1 MRSRDDWNQSLYGR
15 GYTIQEILLGTQLPI
30 PQVAQGFI
38 QTVAA
43 STGPPSASSRPAL
56 AAPTGGPRI
65 AGAAPPH
72 RPDGAGRT
80 RAAVYPGTW
89 PRCEVGQL
97 IRTRFIGHDDRR
109 ISLDRPRGRVDSKAA
124 RLRSLLLAPELTF
137 LMEAHDGLSAK
148 IVEEAGFP
156 AIWASGLTV
165 SAALGVRD
173 SNEASWTQVLEV
185 LEFMAD
191 ATSVP
196 ILLDGDTGYG
206 NFNNVRRLVR
216 KLCQRGVAAVCLE
229 DKLFPKTNSFIGD
242 HQPLAD
248 VDEFCGKIKA
258 GKDSATESDFSI
270 VARVEA
276 LIAGRGLDE
285 ALRRAEAYHAAGAD
299 AHPDPQQAPD
309 RRRDPRLR
317 RGVGRR
323 APAGH
328 RAHDVLRHPR
338 GRLPE
343 GRYLGRHLGEPQP
356 ARRRSARCGRSAAGS
371 ARRRAWS
378 ASRGRSRACA
388 TSSRWPATGS
398 SKRPS
403 GATSGRRP
411 PCRAPSSSPPR
422 AAPRSGP
429 LTAERPKCM
438 IDVRGQPLLRRLCG
452 TLRECGVGD
461 ITVVRGYRKEAIDV
475 PSIATVDNDAYET
488 TGEAASLACA
498 IDRLRGPC
506 VLSYGDILFRRHLL
520 DALLAA
526 EGDVVVAV
534 DALQRSRA
542 DLDPERV
549 TDLVGC
555 SRRHTGDYLRGRG
568 AGLAPPDRER
578 PPARRGGRRVD
589 RTRQALG
596 PRARRW
602 CAPSSRRCGPTAPL
616 RGRASSRC
624 SRA

>member
-1 MRSRDDWNQSLYGR
+1 MTS
-15 GYTIQEILLGTQLPI
+15 GT
-30 PQVAQGFI
+30 
-38 QTVAA
+38 
-43 STGPPSASSRPAL
+43 SPSIGS
-56 AAPTGGPRI
+56 
-65 AGAAPPH
+65 AGASGSKA
-72 RPDGAGRT
+72 
-80 RAAVYPGTW
+80 
-89 PRCEVGQL
+89 
-97 IRTRFIGHDDRR
+97 TRF
-109 ISLDRPRGRVDSKAA
+109 
-124 RLRSLLLAPELTF
+124 RSLLLSPELTF
-137 LMEAHDGLSAK
+137 FMEAHDGLSAK

-229 DKLFPKTNSFIGD
+229 DKLFPKTNSFIGE

-258 GKDSATESDFSI
+258 GKDSATDPNFSI

-299 AHPDPQQAPD
+299 GILIHSKRQTADEILAFATEW
-309 RRRDPRLR
+309 
-317 RGVGRR
+317 GGR
-323 APAGH
+323 APLVIVPTMYYATPADAYRKAGISVVIWANH
-328 RAHDVLRHPR
+328 NLRASISAMREVSRRIRDEESLVGVEGAIASVRDVFALAGNWELEEAER
-338 GRLPE
+338 
-343 GRYLGRHLGEPQP
+343 RYLGP
-356 ARRRSARCGRSAAGS
+356 APAVP
-371 ARRRAWS
+371 RAIVIA
-378 ASRGRSRACA
+378 ASRG
-388 TSSRWPATGS
+388 
-398 SKRPS
+398 
-403 GATSGRRP
+403 
-411 PCRAPSSSPPR
+411 
-422 AAPRSGP
+422 AALGP

-461 ITVVRGYRKEAIDV
+461 ITVVRGYRKEAIEV
-475 PSIATVDNDAYET
+475 SSIATVDNDAYET

-498 IDRLRGPC
+498 IDRLQGPC
-506 VLSYGDILFRRHLL
+506 VVSYGDILFRRHLL

-534 DALQRSRA
+534 DALQRGKA

-555 SRRHTGDYLRGRG
+555 SRRLTGNYLDDEAPVWLRRIGNDLAPTEADGEWIGLAKLSGRG
-568 AGLAPPDRER
+568 AALVAAELEAMRADGSLARASLLEMLSRLIAAGHPIGVVYVL
-578 PPARRGGRRVD
+578 GGWLDVD
-589 RTRQALG
+589 DAFDLA
-596 PRARRW
+596 RARKF
-602 CAPSSRRCGPTAPL
+602 T
-616 RGRASSRC
+616 
-624 SRA
+624 

>member
-1 MRSRDDWNQSLYGR
+1 MTTGAS
-15 GYTIQEILLGTQLPI
+15 P
-30 PQVAQGFI
+30 
-38 QTVAA
+38 
-43 STGPPSASSRPAL
+43 STGP
-56 AAPTGGPRI
+56 
-65 AGAAPPH
+65 AGASGSKA
-72 RPDGAGRT
+72 
-80 RAAVYPGTW
+80 
-89 PRCEVGQL
+89 
-97 IRTRFIGHDDRR
+97 TRF
-109 ISLDRPRGRVDSKAA
+109 
-124 RLRSLLLAPELTF
+124 RSLLLSPELTF
-137 LMEAHDGLSAK
+137 LMEAHNGLSAK

-258 GKDSATESDFSI
+258 GKDSATEPDFSI

-299 AHPDPQQAPD
+299 GILIHSKRQTADEILAFAAEWA
-309 RRRDPRLR
+309 
-317 RGVGRR
+317 GR
-323 APAGH
+323 APLVIVPTMYYATPADAFRKAGISVVIWANH
-328 RAHDVLRHPR
+328 NLRASISAMREVSRRIRDEESLVGVEGAIASVRDVFALAGNWELEEAER
-338 GRLPE
+338 
-343 GRYLGRHLGEPQP
+343 RYLGP
-356 ARRRSARCGRSAAGS
+356 APAVP
-371 ARRRAWS
+371 RAIVIA
-378 ASRGRSRACA
+378 ASRG
-388 TSSRWPATGS
+388 
-398 SKRPS
+398 
-403 GATSGRRP
+403 
-411 PCRAPSSSPPR
+411 
-422 AAPRSGP
+422 AALGP

-498 IDRLRGPC
+498 IDRLQGPC
-506 VLSYGDILFRRHLL
+506 VVSYGDILFRRHLL

-534 DALQRSRA
+534 DALQRGRA

-555 SRRHTGDYLRGRG
+555 SRRHTGDYLEDEAPVWLRRIGNDLAPAEADGEWIGLAKLSARG
-568 AGLAPPDRER
+568 AALVAAELEAMRADGSLARASLLEMLSRLIAAGHPIGVVYVL
-578 PPARRGGRRVD
+578 GGWLDVD
-589 RTRQALG
+589 DAFDLA
-596 PRARRW
+596 RARNF
-602 CAPSSRRCGPTAPL
+602 T
-616 RGRASSRC
+616 
-624 SRA
+624 

>member
-1 MRSRDDWNQSLYGR
+1 MTTGKS
-15 GYTIQEILLGTQLPI
+15 P
-30 PQVAQGFI
+30 
-38 QTVAA
+38 
-43 STGPPSASSRPAL
+43 STGP
-56 AAPTGGPRI
+56 
-65 AGAAPPH
+65 AGA
-72 RPDGAGRT
+72 
-80 RAAVYPGTW
+80 PGSKA
-89 PRCEVGQL
+89 
-97 IRTRFIGHDDRR
+97 TRF
-109 ISLDRPRGRVDSKAA
+109 
-124 RLRSLLLAPELTF
+124 RSLLLSPELTF

-258 GKDSATESDFSI
+258 GKDSATEPDFSI

-299 AHPDPQQAPD
+299 GILIHSKRPTADEILAFAAEWA
-309 RRRDPRLR
+309 
-317 RGVGRR
+317 GR
-323 APAGH
+323 APLVIVPTMYYATPADAYRQAGISVVIWANH
-328 RAHDVLRHPR
+328 NLRASISAMREVSRRIRDEESLVGVEGAIASVRDVFALAGNWELEEAER
-338 GRLPE
+338 
-343 GRYLGRHLGEPQP
+343 RYLGP
-356 ARRRSARCGRSAAGS
+356 APAVP
-371 ARRRAWS
+371 RAIVIA
-378 ASRGRSRACA
+378 ASRG
-388 TSSRWPATGS
+388 
-398 SKRPS
+398 
-403 GATSGRRP
+403 
-411 PCRAPSSSPPR
+411 
-422 AAPRSGP
+422 AALGP

-461 ITVVRGYRKEAIDV
+461 ITVVRGYRKAAIDV

-498 IDRLRGPC
+498 IDRLQGPC
-506 VLSYGDILFRRHLL
+506 VVSYGDILFRRHLL

-534 DALQRSRA
+534 DALQRGKA

-555 SRRHTGDYLRGRG
+555 SRRHTGDYLEDEAPVWLRRIGNDLAPAEADGEWIGLAKLSARG
-568 AGLAPPDRER
+568 AALVAAELEAMRADGSLARASLLEMLSRLIATGHPIGVVYVL
-578 PPARRGGRRVD
+578 GGWLDVD
-589 RTRQALG
+589 DAFDLA
-596 PRARRW
+596 RARNF
-602 CAPSSRRCGPTAPL
+602 T
-616 RGRASSRC
+616 
-624 SRA
+624 

>member
-1 MRSRDDWNQSLYGR
+1 MTTGKS
-15 GYTIQEILLGTQLPI
+15 P
-30 PQVAQGFI
+30 
-38 QTVAA
+38 
-43 STGPPSASSRPAL
+43 STGP
-56 AAPTGGPRI
+56 
-65 AGAAPPH
+65 AGA
-72 RPDGAGRT
+72 
-80 RAAVYPGTW
+80 PGSKA
-89 PRCEVGQL
+89 
-97 IRTRFIGHDDRR
+97 TRF
-109 ISLDRPRGRVDSKAA
+109 
-124 RLRSLLLAPELTF
+124 RSLLLSPELTF

-229 DKLFPKTNSFIGD
+229 DKLFPKRNSFIGD

-299 AHPDPQQAPD
+299 GILIHSKRQTADEILAFAAEWA
-309 RRRDPRLR
+309 
-317 RGVGRR
+317 RR
-323 APAGH
+323 APLVIVPTMYYATPADAYRKAGISVVIWANH
-328 RAHDVLRHPR
+328 NLRASISAMREVSRRIRDEESLVGVEGAIASVRDVFALAGNWELEEAER
-338 GRLPE
+338 
-343 GRYLGRHLGEPQP
+343 RYLGP
-356 ARRRSARCGRSAAGS
+356 APAVP
-371 ARRRAWS
+371 RAIVIA
-378 ASRGRSRACA
+378 ASRG
-388 TSSRWPATGS
+388 
-398 SKRPS
+398 
-403 GATSGRRP
+403 
-411 PCRAPSSSPPR
+411 
-422 AAPRSGP
+422 AALGP

-461 ITVVRGYRKEAIDV
+461 ITVVRGYRKAAIDV

-498 IDRLRGPC
+498 IDRLQGPC
-506 VLSYGDILFRRHLL
+506 VVSYGDILFRRHLL

-534 DALQRSRA
+534 DALQRGKA

-555 SRRHTGDYLRGRG
+555 SRRHTGDYLEDEAPVWLRRIGNDLAPAEADGEWIGLAKLSARG
-568 AGLAPPDRER
+568 AALVAAELEAMRADGSLARASLLEMLSRLIAAGHPIGVVYVL
-578 PPARRGGRRVD
+578 GGWLDVD
-589 RTRQALG
+589 DAFDLA
-596 PRARRW
+596 RARNF
-602 CAPSSRRCGPTAPL
+602 T
-616 RGRASSRC
+616 
-624 SRA
+624 

>member
-1 MRSRDDWNQSLYGR
+1 MTTDPSH
-15 GYTIQEILLGTQLPI
+15 
-30 PQVAQGFI
+30 
-38 QTVAA
+38 
-43 STGPPSASSRPAL
+43 SASSAD
-56 AAPTGGPRI
+56 ASAS
-65 AGAAPPH
+65 
-72 RPDGAGRT
+72 
-80 RAAVYPGTW
+80 RA
-89 PRCEVGQL
+89 
-97 IRTRFIGHDDRR
+97 TRF
-109 ISLDRPRGRVDSKAA
+109 
-124 RLRSLLLAPELTF
+124 RSLLRSPALTF

-156 AIWASGLTV
+156 AVWASGLTV

-191 ATSVP
+191 ATTLP

-229 DKLFPKTNSFIGD
+229 DQLFPKTNSFIGE

-258 GKDSATESDFSI
+258 GKDSATEHDFSI

-299 AHPDPQQAPD
+299 GILIHSKRQTADEILAFAAEWA
-309 RRRDPRLR
+309 
-317 RGVGRR
+317 GR
-323 APAGH
+323 APLVIVPTMYYATPADAYRKAGISVVIWANH
-328 RAHDVLRHPR
+328 NLRASISAMREVSRRIRDEESLVGVEGAIASVRDVFALAGNWELEEAER
-338 GRLPE
+338 
-343 GRYLGRHLGEPQP
+343 RYLGP
-356 ARRRSARCGRSAAGS
+356 APAAP
-371 ARRRAWS
+371 RAIVIA
-378 ASRGRSRACA
+378 ASRG
-388 TSSRWPATGS
+388 
-398 SKRPS
+398 
-403 GATSGRRP
+403 
-411 PCRAPSSSPPR
+411 
-422 AAPRSGP
+422 AALGP

-461 ITVVRGYRKEAIDV
+461 VTVVRGYRKDAIDV

-498 IDRLRGPC
+498 IDRLEGPC
-506 VLSYGDILFRRHLL
+506 VVSYGDILFRRHLL
-520 DALLAA
+520 DALIAA
-526 EGDVVVAV
+526 EGDVVIAV
-534 DALQRSRA
+534 DALQRGKA

-555 SRRHTGDYLRGRG
+555 SRRHTSNYLEDEAPVWLRRIGNDLAPAEADGEWIGLAKLSARG
-568 AGLAPPDRER
+568 ATLVAAELEAMRADGSLARASLLEMFSRLIAAGHPIGVVYVL
-578 PPARRGGRRVD
+578 GGWLDVD
-589 RTRQALG
+589 DAFDLA
-596 PRARRW
+596 RARNF
-602 CAPSSRRCGPTAPL
+602 T
-616 RGRASSRC
+616 
-624 SRA
+624 

>member
-1 MRSRDDWNQSLYGR
+1 MTTGKS
-15 GYTIQEILLGTQLPI
+15 P
-30 PQVAQGFI
+30 
-38 QTVAA
+38 
-43 STGPPSASSRPAL
+43 STGP
-56 AAPTGGPRI
+56 
-65 AGAAPPH
+65 AGA
-72 RPDGAGRT
+72 
-80 RAAVYPGTW
+80 PGSKA
-89 PRCEVGQL
+89 
-97 IRTRFIGHDDRR
+97 TRF
-109 ISLDRPRGRVDSKAA
+109 
-124 RLRSLLLAPELTF
+124 RSLLLSPELTF

-258 GKDSATESDFSI
+258 GKDSATEPDFSI

-299 AHPDPQQAPD
+299 GILIHSKRPTADEILAFAAEWA
-309 RRRDPRLR
+309 
-317 RGVGRR
+317 GR
-323 APAGH
+323 APLVIVPTMYYATPADAYRKAGISVVIWANH
-328 RAHDVLRHPR
+328 NLRASISAMREVSRRIRDEESLVGVEGAIASVRDVFALAGNWELEEAER
-338 GRLPE
+338 
-343 GRYLGRHLGEPQP
+343 RYLGP
-356 ARRRSARCGRSAAGS
+356 APAVARAIVIA
-371 ARRRAWS
+371 
-378 ASRGRSRACA
+378 ASRG
-388 TSSRWPATGS
+388 
-398 SKRPS
+398 
-403 GATSGRRP
+403 
-411 PCRAPSSSPPR
+411 
-422 AAPRSGP
+422 AALGP

-498 IDRLRGPC
+498 IDRLQGPC
-506 VLSYGDILFRRHLL
+506 VVSYGDILFRRHLL

-534 DALQRSRA
+534 DALQRGRA

-555 SRRHTGDYLRGRG
+555 SRRHTGDYLEDEAPVWLRRIGNDLAPAEADGEWIGLVKLSARG
-568 AGLAPPDRER
+568 AALVAAELEAMRADGSLARASLLEMLSRLIAAGHPIGVVYVL
-578 PPARRGGRRVD
+578 GGWLDVD
-589 RTRQALG
+589 DAFDLA
-596 PRARRW
+596 RARNF
-602 CAPSSRRCGPTAPL
+602 T
-616 RGRASSRC
+616 
-624 SRA
+624 